1 MKPAAF
7 LVALALIA
15 PTALAAPVTAQTVA
29 ATVSAE
35 AVQSPPED
43 TAKKRPALSHYNVDK
58 KGLALEGRDPV
69 AYFPE
74 FGGKAV
80 KGDKKITTTH
90 AGVTYRFKSEAN
102 RKAFLANPAKFEPA
116 YGGWCSWAM
125 YDGKGDKVEADPDS
139 FTVEN
144 GRLHVFYDGFFND
157 TRKSWKKKGGA
168 PKLAAGADK
177 NWKRIS
183 GEDVP
188 VVKKPKEKKP
198 KDNQ

>member
-15 PTALAAPVTAQTVA
+15 PKVLAAPASAQAASAAVA
-29 ATVSAE
+29 AE
-35 AVQSPPED
+35 AVQSPPKD
-43 TAKKRPALSHYNVDK
+43 GAKERPALSHYNVDK

-80 KGDKKITTTH
+80 KGDKKITATH

-102 RKAFLANPAKFEPA
+102 RKAFLASPAKFEPA
-116 YGGWCSWAM
+116 YGGWCAWAM
-125 YDGKGDKVEADPDS
+125 VDGKGDKVEVDPDS

-144 GRLHVFYDGFFND
+144 GRLYVFYDGFFND

-168 PKLAAGADK
+168 QKLAAGADK

-183 GEDVP
+183 GEDAPP
-188 VVKKPKEKKP
+188 VEKP
-198 KDNQ
+198 KDNR